1 MQSKDI
7 KNWEK
12 AHKEMVINKNYP
24 SWPSEIMLKILNGS
38 YSKTKNIE
46 INNKTRVLDIG
57 CGFGNNLLPFLKK
70 KAKCYGSEISPVICK
85 ITTKILKKAGYKN
98 FQITTGS
105 NTNLPYKDLFF
116 DLVLS
121 NSVLH
126 YEKNKKNHIKALA
139 EYGRVLKKGGKLFV
153 ITTAPK
159 HELIKIA
166 NLKDKKTKDFRKGQN
181 FFFVSSVNNLK
192 NSLSVN
198 FKEIETGRVT
208 ETFNQRKYDVFL
220 ATCTKK

>member
-1 MQSKDI
+1 MRSKNI

-12 AHKEMVINKNYP
+12 AHNEMVIDKNYP
-24 SWPSEIMLKILNGS
+24 SWPSEIMLKILNGN
-38 YSKTKNIE
+38 YLKTKNIE

-70 KAKCYGSEISPVICK
+70 KAKCYGSEISPTICK
-85 ITTKILKKAGYKN
+85 ITIKILKKEGYKN
-98 FQITTGS
+98 FQINTGS
-105 NTNLPYKDLFF
+105 NTSLPYKNLFF

-126 YEKNKKNHIKALA
+126 YEENKKNHVKALS
-139 EYGRVLKKGGKLFV
+139 EYSRVLKKGGKLFI

-166 NLKDKKTKDFRKGQN
+166 NLKDKKTKDFRKGQK
-181 FFFVSSVNNLK
+181 FFFVGSANNLK
-192 NSLSVN
+192 KNLSIN
-198 FKEIETGRVT
+198 FKQIETGRVT
-208 ETFNQRKYDVFL
+208 EIFN
-220 ATCTKK
+220 

>member
-46 INNKTRVLDIG
+46 VNNKTTVLDIG

-98 FQITTGS
+98 FQIKTGS
-105 NTNLPYKDLFF
+105 NTNLPYK
-116 DLVLS
+116 
-121 NSVLH
+121 
-126 YEKNKKNHIKALA
+126 
-139 EYGRVLKKGGKLFV
+139 
-153 ITTAPK
+153 
-159 HELIKIA
+159 
-166 NLKDKKTKDFRKGQN
+166 NLKI
-181 FFFVSSVNNLK
+181 NLRFSK
-192 NSLSVN
+192 NLGN
-198 FKEIETGRVT
+198 LE
-208 ETFNQRKYDVFL
+208 NH
-220 ATCTKK
+220 